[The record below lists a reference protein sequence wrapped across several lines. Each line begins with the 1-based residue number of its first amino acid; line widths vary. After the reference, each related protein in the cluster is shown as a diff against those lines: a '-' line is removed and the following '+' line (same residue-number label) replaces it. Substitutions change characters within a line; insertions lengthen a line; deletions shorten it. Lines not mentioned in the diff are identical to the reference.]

1 MNSSSFLVENST
13 TTNHKQ
19 RKEMEPPDAG
29 GAGGPTSLLV
39 NRFQLLELVGRGTT
53 GVVHRAIDTLND
65 NEIVAIKLVDLEE
78 CEDDVLDIQREINV
92 LANCDSPHVTKYLG
106 SWLVPKTTT
115 LAIAMEYMG
124 GGSVQDLCRESPLDE
139 RIVRVLMRDV
149 VKALK
154 YLHEEGKIHRDVKC
168 ANILLNENGEV
179 RLADFGVS
187 GQMTQTIGARRKT
200 FAGTPFWMAPEVI
213 QSSGTGGKGGG
224 VSPSSGGFGG
234 PSGYDEKADIWSL
247 GITAIEA
254 ATGSAP
260 HSHLHP
266 MRALFVIPQSAPP
279 ELPYTN
285 DEEEGGVTYDF
296 SENFRDFVK
305 QCVRMNPEERPS
317 AEELLKH
324 PFLAVGG
331 VITESASNNASAM
344 SSGNETSLNGES
356 NNASAEE
363 REEVS
368 TIIAEAKSGAVNS
381 AEKVRRQT
389 SSLASELT
397 APPPENASTKEE
409 KKSKTR
415 RKKPPPP
422 LHSPPRP
429 DRVNTKV
436 SDKRENDVEVTLVD
450 KKKNT
455 SERRT
460 TPSENGSEETATT
473 PSTQK
478 EADED
483 FASSLGSSNHS
494 TKSGSQKSKPE
505 SSIGNSSWDFG
516 SGALGRRYSRK
527 IQEQELQQQQQKSP
541 TASNSSFDPL
551 SPKSRLRSTSFKLEG
566 NEALPRTSLLLK
578 DHVRDA
584 LRDLKIP
591 KREADAVFSALVGM
605 EIAVAGSI
613 DAFFNGVH
621 ERSVAKDGKDDPTS
635 LSRDKEQSS
644 ERSVLAEYLLSRWRD
659 DLIREEVG
667 YYD

>member
-1 MNSSSFLVENST
+1 MEEEEEDGAPLPSS
-13 TTNHKQ
+13 
-19 RKEMEPPDAG
+19 A
-29 GAGGPTSLLV
+29 LLV

-53 GVVHRAIDTLND
+53 GVVHRALDVLNN
-65 NEIVAIKLVDLEE
+65 NETVAIKLVDLEE

-106 SWLVPKTTT
+106 SWLVPKTST

-124 GGSVQDLCRESPLDE
+124 GGSVQDLCRETPLDE

-213 QSSGTGGKGGG
+213 QSSGTGG
-224 VSPSSGGFGG
+224 FDG

-260 HSHLHP
+260 HAHLHP

-279 ELPYTN
+279 ELPYTEN
-285 DEEEGGVTYDF
+285 NEDNEEDGGVTYNF
-296 SENFRDFVK
+296 SEEFRDFVK
-305 QCVRMNPEERPS
+305 QCVKMNPEERPS

-324 PFLAVGG
+324 PFLKVGG
-331 VITESASNNASAM
+331 VNAAESASNDAST
-344 SSGNETSLNGES
+344 STVGNKTSNGES

-368 TIIAEAKSGAVNS
+368 TIIAEAKNGAVNS

-397 APPPENASTKEE
+397 APPPDASTKEE
-409 KKSKTR
+409 KKGKTR

-429 DRVNTKV
+429 DRVNTKKV
-436 SDKRENDVEVTLVD
+436 AENEENDVEVAEVD
-450 KKKNT
+450 KKKN
-455 SERRT
+455 SAEERT

-483 FASSLGSSNHS
+483 FASSPRSSNHS
-494 TKSGSQKSKPE
+494 TMSGSQKSRPE

-516 SGALGRRYSRK
+516 SGALGRRYSK
-527 IQEQELQQQQQKSP
+527 KLQDQQKQKSP
-541 TASNSSFDPL
+541 TASNSSLDPL
-551 SPKSRLRSTSFKLEG
+551 SPKSRFKLDG

-578 DHVRDA
+578 NHVGDA

-591 KREADAVFSALVGM
+591 KREADAVFSALVVM

-613 DAFFNGVH
+613 DAFFNSVY
-621 ERSVAKDGKDDPTS
+621 ERSVAKDGNDDHA